1 MKNLQVIQ
9 RLLWYVSHY
18 KGKLIILILIGLT
31 GVVFEVAKPLPIKL
45 VIDNV
50 ITGLPLPGFLENWT
64 GLTIPGKQPEL
75 LLLCILSIVTIS
87 ITSAVLTLAISNL
100 TVNLSQRLVYDLSV
114 DLFSKL
120 QQLSLSF
127 YTKNKIG
134 DLLQRVTGDAFVIYF
149 LVAQIIIPA
158 VTSLICLVAM
168 FYIMAKLDLTMA
180 LIAISVVPLLGISLA
195 WFSKPMNDTTM
206 DQYKKQ
212 GDLSSFLQQSLSSM
226 KIIQAFARESYMYDK
241 LEQHAW
247 EFGKAFQKATKV
259 STKYNLLTTLITGL
273 ASAVLIGFGAYKGL
287 NGKLSAGDLYIFLG
301 YIAALYGPVN
311 SLSTAIGTAIAIGA
325 RGKRIFGIMDST
337 EVVRESP
344 EAIALHQLLGEVKFE
359 HVEFGYEDE
368 AGNRK
373 PVLKDINFHVQAGM
387 IIALVGAT
395 GVGKTSLISMIVRF
409 YDPWKGKVLI
419 DGHDVRNLQVNSLRE
434 NISLVLQDPFLFPMT
449 IGENIAFGNPRA
461 TFTEIIEAA
470 KSAQAHDFITRL
482 PLQYDTPVSEMGA
495 SLSGGEKQRIALAR
509 AFLKKAA
516 ILILDEPTSALDGQT
531 EAKIFRKISEVAKN
545 KTVFLISHRLSTIR
559 HADQIMTLKDGCVV
573 ETGTHET
580 LMRQGRVY
588 ANLYKYQHI
597 N

>member
-461 TFTEIIEAA
+461 TFAEIIEAA